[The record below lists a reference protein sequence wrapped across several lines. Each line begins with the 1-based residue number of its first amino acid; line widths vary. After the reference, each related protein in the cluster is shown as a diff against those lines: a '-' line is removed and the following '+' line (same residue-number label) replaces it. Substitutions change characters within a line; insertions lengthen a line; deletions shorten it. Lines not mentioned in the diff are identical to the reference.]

1 MSVLRWD
8 EIDRRA
14 VDTAR
19 VLAADAVE
27 KVGNGHP
34 GTAMSLAPA
43 AYLLYQRVL
52 RHDPADTHW
61 LGRDRFILS
70 AGHSSL
76 TQYVQ
81 LYLGGFGL
89 ELDDLKALRTWG
101 SKTPGHPE
109 YGHTE
114 GVEITTGPLGQGLA
128 SAVGF
133 AYAARYERGLFD
145 PEAAAGTSPFDHF
158 VYAIAGDGDLQEGVT
173 SEASSLAGHQQL
185 GNLIAIYD
193 SNQIS
198 IEDDTN
204 VAFTE
209 DVQKR
214 YESYGWH
221 VQVVDWKRTGEYVED
236 VAELYEALE
245 AAKGETGKPSLII
258 LRTIIGW
265 PSPGKQNTGKIHGSA
280 LGADELAATKKVLG
294 FDPEQSFVVAD
305 DVLAHTRSLKE
316 RAAEARAEWQT
327 AFDAWADANPER
339 KALLDRLEAGE
350 LPQDVAS
357 ALPSFEAGKDV
368 STRAASGLVI
378 NALAAKL
385 PELWGGS
392 ADLAESNL
400 TTIKDAKSFIPSEWS
415 THEWSGDP
423 YGRVL
428 HFGIREH
435 AMGAIVNGIKLH
447 GPTRP
452 FGGTF
457 LIFSDYMRPSVRLAA
472 LMDIPSIFVWTH
484 DSVALGE
491 DGPTHQPVEQLA
503 TLRAI
508 PNFTVV
514 RPADANET
522 AAAWLEILRR
532 QGGPSGIALTRQ
544 NIPVFERG
552 DGEASGD
559 VFASADNV
567 AKGAYILAEAPNGTP
582 DVILIA
588 TGSEVQ
594 LAVAAR
600 ETLAAE
606 GVNARVV
613 SAPSLEWF
621 AEQDDAY
628 REQVLPAGV
637 KARVSVEAGSALTW
651 RGIVGDAGRS
661 VAIDHF
667 GASADYKT
675 LFQKFGIT
683 ADAVVAAAHETIGA
697 ATAAAE

>member
-1 MSVLRWD
+1 MSDFEWD

-19 VLAADAVE
+19 ILAADAVE

-61 LGRDRFILS
+61 PGRDRFILS

-89 ELDDLKALRTWG
+89 ELKDLEALRTWG
-101 SKTPGHPE
+101 SLTPGHPE
-109 YGHTE
+109 FGHTD

-128 SAVGF
+128 SSVGF

-145 PEAAAGTSPFDHF
+145 AETPAGESPFDHF
-158 VYAIAGDGDLQEGVT
+158 VYVIAGDGDLQEGVT
-173 SEASSLAGHQQL
+173 SEASSLAGHQEL

-214 YESYGWH
+214 YEAYGWH
-221 VQVVDWKRTGEYVED
+221 VQTVDWKKTGEYVED
-236 VAELYEALE
+236 VAELHSAIE
-245 AAKGETGKPSLII
+245 AAKGETSKPSLII
-258 LRTIIGW
+258 LKTIIGW
-265 PSPGKQNTGKIHGSA
+265 PSPGKQNSGKIHGSA
-280 LGADELAATKKVLG
+280 LGADELKATKEVLG
-294 FDPEQSFVVAD
+294 FDPEQHFAVAD
-305 DVLAHTRSLKE
+305 DVLERTRELVKRGE
-316 RAAEARAEWQT
+316 AEKAAWQEK
-327 AFDAWADANPER
+327 FDAWASKHPER
-339 KALLDRLEAGE
+339 KRLWDRLQARE
-350 LPQDVAS
+350 LPADIAD
-357 ALPSFEAGKDV
+357 ALPAFEAGKDV
-368 STRAASGLVI
+368 STRAASGTVI
-378 NALAAKL
+378 NALAAEL

-400 TTIKDAKSFIPSEWS
+400 TTIKDAKSFIPSSWS

-435 AMGAIVNGIKLH
+435 AMGAILNGIVLH

-457 LIFSDYMRPSVRLAA
+457 LIFSDYMRPPVRLAA
-472 LMDIPSIFVWTH
+472 LMNIPTIFVWTH

-491 DGPTHQPVEQLA
+491 DGPTHQPIEQLA

-508 PNFTVV
+508 PNFALV

-522 AAAWLEILRR
+522 SVVWLEMLRR
-532 QGGPSGIALTRQ
+532 TAGPAGIALTRQ
-544 NIPVFERG
+544 NIPVFARG
-552 DGEASGD
+552 EGAASGD
-559 VFASADNV
+559 EFASAAGAV
-567 AKGAYILAEAPNGTP
+567 KGAYVLAEAKNGKP

-594 LAVAAR
+594 LAVEAR

-606 GVNARVV
+606 GVHARVV

-621 AEQDDAY
+621 AEQDEAY
-628 REQVLPAGV
+628 RESVLPSSV
-637 KARVSVEAGSALTW
+637 KARVSVEAGSALSW
-651 RGIVGDAGRS
+651 AGIVGDAGRS
-661 VAIDHF
+661 VAIEHF

-683 ADAVVAAAHETIGA
+683 AEAVVEAARDSL
-697 ATAAAE
+697 AAAEK